1 MGAIFIFFHH
11 FTTLFHICYDII
23 IIGESMK
30 NKIFKNLD
38 EQIDILRSR
47 GLVIN
52 DVTKA
57 KEILFRENYFFVS
70 GYRHIFMNPDLDNVF
85 LDGTTFDELYSMFVF
100 DRGIRNII
108 FKYLLVIENNIKS
121 IISYQMSRKYGFKE
135 KDYLNPKNFN
145 QDAMKFRQVKDILA
159 KMRRQIRVNGSHHTA
174 TMHYLSNY
182 GYIPMWILVK
192 VLSFGIVSELYT
204 ILKYEDQLDIANFYK
219 LDVETLSIY
228 LSILAN
234 FRNICAHEDILY
246 DYKTQKVIPDTRY
259 HALLNI
265 EIINDEYQRG
275 KNDLFAIMIMLKQ
288 MLSEEEFRDF
298 AYEIGYEIDLLDGKV
313 NSVPLANIL
322 QAIGFPENWRDVVE
336 MK

>member
-1 MGAIFIFFHH
+1 
-11 FTTLFHICYDII
+11 
-23 IIGESMK
+23 MK

-38 EQIDILRSR
+38 EQIDILKSR
-47 GLVIN
+47 GLVVN
-52 DVTKA
+52 DMAKT

-70 GYRHIFMNPDLDNVF
+70 GYRHIFMNPATDNIF
-85 LDGTTFDELYSMFVF
+85 INGTTFEELYGMFVF
-100 DRGIRNII
+100 DRSIRNIS
-108 FKYLLVIENNIKS
+108 FKYLLIIENNIKS

-135 KDYLNPKNFN
+135 KDYLNPKNFT
-145 QDAMKFRQVKDILA
+145 QDAIKFRQVKDITA

-204 ILKYEDQLDIANFYK
+204 ILKYEDQLDIANFYN

-228 LSILAN
+228 LSVLAN

-265 EIINDEYQRG
+265 PMVNEEYQCG

-288 MLSEEEFRDF
+288 MLSEEEFHNF

-313 NSVPLANIL
+313 NAVPLSRIL
-322 QAIGFPENWRDVVE
+322 HAIGFPDNWRDVID